1 MNTLRLP
8 FLAVCVFILAGAGCG
23 SIDVSTGGN
32 PDRVLTGAVA
42 TGGGLPA
49 GAEVVVRLISAPGAH
64 EPQRVAG
71 SDVPV
76 MTRPV
81 ASSAERVLGEH
92 VQTLTAG
99 TAEPVPFRIEYT
111 AEDAVLRRGLNID
124 VRVSVGGKV
133 QYRTVNA
140 HVVTLASSPVKQ
152 TETEQAEGR

>member
-1 MNTLRLP
+1 MNTLRFP
-8 FLAVCVFILAGAGCG
+8 FLTAFAFALVGAGCG

-32 PDRVLTGAVA
+32 PERVLNGVVA

-76 MTRPV
+76 TTRPV
-81 ASSAERVLGEH
+81 ASAVERVLGEQT
-92 VQTLTAG
+92 QTLTSG

-111 AEDAVLRRGLNID
+111 AEDTVLRRGLNLD
-124 VRVSVGGKV
+124 VRVSFGGRL

-140 HVVTLASSPVKQ
+140 HVVTLASSAYRQNV
-152 TETEQAEGR
+152 TVQAVGR